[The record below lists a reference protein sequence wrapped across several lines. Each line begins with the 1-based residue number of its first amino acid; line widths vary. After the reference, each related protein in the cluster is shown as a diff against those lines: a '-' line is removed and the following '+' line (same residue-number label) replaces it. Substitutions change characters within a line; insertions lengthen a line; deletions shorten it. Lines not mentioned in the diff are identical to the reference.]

1 VRVTHLPESTGSP
14 IFCTI
19 WAFCEVP
26 TVSVPIL
33 RGATGMPMEAQLVG
47 RKGDDARLLR
57 TARWV
62 SGFVLGRE
70 A

>member
-1 VRVTHLPESTGSP
+1 MRVTHHLESTGSP

-19 WAFCEVP
+19 WTLCGVP
-26 TVSVPIL
+26 AVSLPIL
-33 RGATGMPMEAQLVG
+33 GGATGMPMGAQVVG
-47 RKGDDARLLR
+47 RKGEDARLLR

>member
-1 VRVTHLPESTGSP
+1 MRVTHLLESTGSP

-19 WAFCEVP
+19 WAFCGVP
-26 TVSVPIL
+26 TVSLPIL
-33 RGATGMPMEAQLVG
+33 RGATGMPMGAQVVG
-47 RKGDDARLLR
+47 RKGEDARLLR

>member
-1 VRVTHLPESTGSP
+1 
-14 IFCTI
+14 
-19 WAFCEVP
+19 
-26 TVSVPIL
+26 
-33 RGATGMPMEAQLVG
+33 MPMGAQVVG
-47 RKGDDARLLR
+47 RKGEDARLLR